1 MKFISVCCEYSGMRR
16 NEMCFY
22 VYANAAE
29 CGEIKFITVYAKK
42 VDEADA
48 MIYFIES
55 SNLNYTKNGH
65 ALSAL

>member
-1 MKFISVCCEYSGMRR
+1 
-16 NEMCFY
+16 MCFY

-29 CGEIKFITVYAKK
+29 CGEIKLITVYAKK
-42 VDEADA
+42 LDEADA
-48 MIYFIES
+48 MLYFIES